1 MIQCKQLPLPLLET
15 SAEKIDFIYNNAE
28 KFFVTRYELSPRW
41 KSFDIVTNGKHCSML
56 KQFPEIKEWF
66 DTLENFTGIKN
77 IKVCYVSVLEAKCS
91 IPWHVDDNH
100 DILTKSFITAIRTQS
115 SFIEFKDR
123 CKYTYKT
130 GYSYALNTSQQHR
143 VLNLSNLHRITLCVT
158 PEENKYV

>member
-1 MIQCKQLPLPLLET
+1 MQMDTTANPCCWGWEGSTAQGRGV
-15 SAEKIDFIYNNAE
+15 Y
-28 KFFVTRYELSPRW
+28 
-41 KSFDIVTNGKHCSML
+41 SFGMEPIANTIVE
-56 KQFPEIKEWF
+56 EIKEWF

-77 IKVCYVSVLEAKCS
+77 IKDCYVSVLEAKCS